1 MKALRF
7 NSDLIVTGVNSME
20 YLKEIKYNKAFIITG
35 GQSMFKSGV
44 IDKVKE
50 YLGNDEERI
59 TVYSGIGKNPTTEE
73 VKKGVESIKKFEPD
87 LVVAVGG
94 GSPIDAAKIIALIYE
109 YPELKVENLT
119 NCILPDKR
127 YKTKFVAIPSTS
139 GTSSEVTHVSVL
151 TYEDRNLKLGIKSPS
166 LRPDIAILDG
176 NIPMT
181 LPYNMVAETGM
192 DALTHAIE
200 AYINT
205 SIDDFTEVLA
215 KGAIEG
221 LIEWLPISFNNK
233 DVESRQKVH
242 NYQSMAGMAFS
253 NSGLGM
259 VHGIS
264 HAFGGKYNL
273 AHGLTNAIILPYAM
287 KFNSRDNEVSK
298 KFNKLSTA
306 IGTNIIE
313 KVVSLNRELE
323 IASCIKDVGISEEDF
338 KRDYELLVKNS
349 MFGSTV
355 VNPIKIN
362 IEVMKKIVKTVYYGT
377 KIDY

>member
-1 MKALRF
+1 
-7 NSDLIVTGVNSME
+7 
-20 YLKEIKYNKAFIITG
+20 
-35 GQSMFKSGV
+35 
-44 IDKVKE
+44 
-50 YLGNDEERI
+50 
-59 TVYSGIGKNPTTEE
+59 
-73 VKKGVESIKKFEPD
+73 
-87 LVVAVGG
+87 
-94 GSPIDAAKIIALIYE
+94 
-109 YPELKVENLT
+109 
-119 NCILPDKR
+119 
-127 YKTKFVAIPSTS
+127 
-139 GTSSEVTHVSVL
+139 
-151 TYEDRNLKLGIKSPS
+151 
-166 LRPDIAILDG
+166 
-176 NIPMT
+176 
-181 LPYNMVAETGM
+181 
-192 DALTHAIE
+192 
-200 AYINT
+200 
-205 SIDDFTEVLA
+205 
-215 KGAIEG
+215 
-221 LIEWLPISFNNK
+221 
-233 DVESRQKVH
+233 
-242 NYQSMAGMAFS
+242 MAGMAFS